1 MSHAGGVSAI
11 ERRLRK
17 VTDDEFLRYY
27 PRLYHVA
34 EGGIWASVQQ
44 FGLESTSA
52 LLDRFDVRGPE
63 RDAIESRRRA
73 TSITLTHKSFG
84 SVVIRDQAPI
94 SDAKL
99 ARCLD
104 GMTTAE
110 WYRMLNGLVF
120 LWPSI
125 ERRNGMLI
133 SYNDQRHDVLT
144 IDSQKLLAQYSDQ
157 LRLSPINSGST
168 QYNAVLRGQNTFV
181 RINDCPFSEW
191 QRRRKKRAAEVVAE
205 IVVPYRLRAI
215 KEVVV
220 RVESYFG
227 TQCTGTVWEA

>member
-1 MSHAGGVSAI
+1 MTTLGGLRIHFLHGWHSVPGGV
-11 ERRLRK
+11 K
-17 VTDDEFLRYY
+17 PTFLAD
-27 PRLYHVA
+27 PKPL
-34 EGGIWASVQQ
+34 
-44 FGLESTSA
+44 
-52 LLDRFDVRGPE
+52 
-63 RDAIESRRRA
+63 RA
-73 TSITLTHKSFG
+73 TSITLTHESFG

-99 ARCLD
+99 ARCLN

-110 WYRMLNGLVF
+110 WYRMLNGFVF
-120 LWPSI
+120 LWPSV
-125 ERRNGMLI
+125 ERRNGMLA
-133 SYNDQRHDVLT
+133 SYKHQPHDVLT

-168 QYNAVLRGQNTFV
+168 QYNAVLRGRNTFV

-191 QRRRKKRAAEVVAE
+191 RRRRRKRAAEVVAE

-215 KEVVV
+215 EEIVL

-227 TQCTGTVWEA
+227 TQCTGIVWEA